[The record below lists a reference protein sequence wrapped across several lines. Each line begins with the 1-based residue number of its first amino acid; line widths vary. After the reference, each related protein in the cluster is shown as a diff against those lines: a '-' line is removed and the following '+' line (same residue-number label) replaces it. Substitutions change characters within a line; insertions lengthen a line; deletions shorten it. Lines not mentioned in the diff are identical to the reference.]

1 MTYWK
6 WSRMGPNVV
15 TFYCCLSIWQK
26 PSSTGLFFIVYH
38 FLSAPPRTH
47 ALLEIFDGSRGWRI
61 IGSFKNRASRFSSFP
76 LPLVLRIVQRL
87 GTRQSRGCLDGL
99 TRAGITAGASKHPL
113 LTKPKIKM
121 DWKLKKLA
129 QLFQV
134 LLLCLQKSTKDYYGQ
149 CCLLNEMCLISSMT
163 LKEYFVY
170 RFRSQVMTLAKSTW
184 HIPLRTFSI
193 ILLWL
198 LII

>member
-1 MTYWK
+1 M
-6 WSRMGPNVV
+6 
-15 TFYCCLSIWQK
+15 YCLIFHCLSILK
-26 PSSTGLFFIVYH
+26 CAT
-38 FLSAPPRTH
+38 RTY

-76 LPLVLRIVQRL
+76 WPLVLQIMQRL

-121 DWKLKKLA
+121 DWKLKKLS

-149 CCLLNEMCLISSMT
+149 CCLINEMCLISSMT
-163 LKEYFVY
+163 LQEYFVY
-170 RFRSQVMTLAKSTW
+170 RFRSQVMTLA
-184 HIPLRTFSI
+184 
-193 ILLWL
+193 
-198 LII
+198 